1 MRYIIKKIEIFYR
14 RLEIFNISYRRNIN
28 VKFWP
33 ATQFLS
39 DIKYLEQFRRKTHK
53 WNLFP
58 GIILRESRLSSHKKK
73 PKTRHQYRIGETA
86 LEERF
91 ANSVFPW
98 LLLNERN
105 SIKGE
110 KKSMDRDHHPKPVF
124 LTYARKYSGRT
135 GRRSVA
141 MTIIHGNTAVGTK
154 SGI

>member
-1 MRYIIKKIEIFYR
+1 MQYIIKKLKSSIDVYRYLIFHMEETSTKSR
-14 RLEIFNISYRRNIN
+14 
-28 VKFWP
+28 P
-33 ATQFLS
+33 TTQFLF
-39 DIKYLEQFRRKTHK
+39 DIKYLEQFRRKAHK
-53 WNLFP
+53 WNLCP
-58 GIILRESRLSSHKKK
+58 RIILHESRLSSHKTK

-141 MTIIHGNTAVGTK
+141 MTIIHGNAAVGTK